1 MVVDVVGAEKL
12 FEYFLRIGGE
22 FVFSDQLSVD
32 DKALFENLITV
43 FVIELSFLVVVQ
55 DIECFR
61 CLAKD
66 MIGLI
71 FVLML

>member
-22 FVFSDQLSVD
+22 FVFSDQLSVG

-43 FVIELSFLVVVQ
+43 FVIELSFLV
-55 DIECFR
+55 
-61 CLAKD
+61 
-66 MIGLI
+66 
-71 FVLML
+71 